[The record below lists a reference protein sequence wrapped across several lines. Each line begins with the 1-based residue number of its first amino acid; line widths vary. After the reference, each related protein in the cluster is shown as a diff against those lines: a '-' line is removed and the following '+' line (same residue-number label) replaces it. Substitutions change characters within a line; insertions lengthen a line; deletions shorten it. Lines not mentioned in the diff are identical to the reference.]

1 MIAKTDP
8 SIFSTG
14 AYGVIAE
21 SYAIRGFRSSSVA
34 AGRDTSMGGLYGIA
48 PLYRASPEMF
58 ERIDVLKGP
67 SAMLNGM
74 PPGST
79 LGEQLTWFRNVQ
91 EMIP

>member
-1 MIAKTDP
+1 
-8 SIFSTG
+8 
-14 AYGVIAE
+14 
-21 SYAIRGFRSSSVA
+21 
-34 AGRDTSMGGLYGIA
+34 MGGLYGIA